1 MYKKILVPLDGSQL
15 AEAALPHASQLAC
28 DFGSGVVLLTVS
40 PPIRRVLSVE
50 NREGIDRP
58 SLYWLPNWSPGSAI
72 PLPSRDVVQ
81 RDDDTTSYVDQQE
94 DRIRA
99 DMSSYLRHAGESL
112 TNCGA
117 KIIPEVVFDDSAADA
132 IIDYAIANGVDLIV
146 MSTHGRGGVGR
157 WVLGSV
163 AEKVL
168 RGANVPVLL
177 IRCVGCSDNP
187 LPTSV

>member
-15 AEAALPHASQLAC
+15 AEAALPHAGQLAC

-40 PPIRRVLSVE
+40 PPIKHVLSVE

-81 RDDDTTSYVDQQE
+81 RDDDTTSFVDQQE
-94 DRIRA
+94 ERVRSDLA
-99 DMSSYLRHAGESL
+99 EYLRHAGDSL
-112 TNCGA
+112 TGCGA
-117 KIIPEVVFDDSAADA
+117 KVMPEVSFNDSAADA
-132 IIDYAIANGVDLIV
+132 IIDYAAANGVDLIV
-146 MSTHGRGGVGR
+146 MSTHGRGGIGR

-168 RGANVPVLL
+168 RSASVPVLL
-177 IRCVGCSDNP
+177 VRCEGCSDNP
-187 LPTSV
+187 LPKSS